1 MNLCRAKINDIKFTQ
16 KLKIAKAILGS
27 RVGVTYSET
36 VEVELWCGTTLVKR
50 YYFVTSEK
58 TSLRHLLNGVEAII
72 SNTKPW
78 FKTYQVHVGPQKKCV
93 QVRCYDP
100 ERPLRPLKVVHSIP
114 DIRYTEI

>member
-1 MNLCRAKINDIKFTQ
+1 MNLCHAKINDIKFTQ

-36 VEVELWCGTTLVKR
+36 VEVELWNGDGTTLVKR

-58 TSLRHLLNGVEAII
+58 TSLRHLLNKVEAII

-100 ERPLRPLKVVHSIP
+100 ERPLKVVHSIP
-114 DIRYTEI
+114 DIRYTDI